1 MNNLQETL
9 QIIDKELLEMLY
21 KVDRALVLVQQ
32 VISKNEFDVKVYGE
46 IKLIEEETD
55 EIQVSL
61 DEKVITAIARFQ
73 PAAGDLRYL
82 TKISAITTDLER
94 ITDILVGVMK
104 AVRKYYDKENNA
116 NKNITFLPQITEK
129 VTYIFRLFKTAFI
142 EKKMDNIYMI
152 FGLDDD
158 VDKLRTECISIAM
171 EKMYEDKDMIHAGIT
186 NIIIAQKYERIAD
199 IIENLSESL
208 IYISKGEDIR
218 HKN

>member
-9 QIIDKELLEMLY
+9 LIIDKMLLDMLH

-55 EIQVSL
+55 EIQVVL

-73 PAAGDLRYL
+73 PTAGDLRYL
-82 TKISAITTDLER
+82 TRISAITTDLER

-104 AVRKYYDKENNA
+104 AIRKYYDMEKNT

-152 FGLDDD
+152 FGLDDE
-158 VDKLRTECISIAM
+158 VDKLRTECISTAM
-171 EKMYEDKDMIHAGIT
+171 EKMVEDKEMIHAGIT

>member
-1 MNNLQETL
+1 MVTQ
-9 QIIDKELLEMLY
+9 Y
-21 KVDRALVLVQQ
+21 
-32 VISKNEFDVKVYGE
+32 F
-46 IKLIEEETD
+46 IK
-55 EIQVSL
+55 
-61 DEKVITAIARFQ
+61 
-73 PAAGDLRYL
+73 
-82 TKISAITTDLER
+82 
-94 ITDILVGVMK
+94 
-104 AVRKYYDKENNA
+104 VRKYYDKESNA